1 MWFRLWQVRM
11 DSLLSYKMQGHIFRC
26 IYSCLYQLISSAHVQ
41 CGRTYGR
48 CMKLKF
54 RNECFSHPPGVN
66 RPPNVWWYTIE
77 AVRPNARFSTAPM
90 KYFPNIFCQHVCS
103 SYERW
108 IWFYAR
114 WANSGRTLCLGK
126 LYYLHPAQPPTIK
139 LIFDHHPSGQRTSSK
154 NKKTKCIID
163 SIWFGYDSWPS
174 STKSMCEFYFSQFAI
189 WLELIGGK
197 FIASLPAVMIWLC
210 MLVLLAHAFWWMVY
224 NS

>member
-1 MWFRLWQVRM
+1 MRFRLWQVRM

-48 CMKLKF
+48 CMKLQF

-66 RPPNVWWYTIE
+66 RLPNAWWYTIE

-154 NKKTKCIID
+154 NKKNKMHHRFDMVWLWLMTIINQEYVW
-163 SIWFGYDSWPS
+163 ILFFPV
-174 STKSMCEFYFSQFAI
+174 CN
-189 WLELIGGK
+189 LIGTNWGEIHCLITCCDDLIMYARITRTR
-197 FIASLPAVMIWLC
+197 FLMDGI
-210 MLVLLAHAFWWMVY
+210 
-224 NS
+224 